1 MLGKKQPQ
9 MSFGDLALDQR
20 LSKKHFL
27 RQIDAKIDW
36 SPLEEPLKILYH
48 PRLGRPSHPPLVLFK
63 ALLLQRWYDLSDPGL
78 EEAIRDRLS
87 FLRFLGLSLHDPV
100 PDETVI
106 CRFRLALA
114 ETGLMARLFVLL
126 EEQLD
131 GLGVLIRQGTLVDAT
146 LVKSHSRPTTPTR
159 PSQDSDAAWVRQGKK
174 YTFGYKAHVAVDQ
187 GSGLVRRLDLRPANV
202 PETLVFET
210 ILPGDEAAVF
220 ADKAYD
226 QRARRARLRHRGVF
240 CGILARPSKRPLSVR
255 QKLRNRLWG
264 RVRQAVERVF
274 GTFKRHYGLARFH
287 YVGLRRNLCHLYLVS
302 LCYNLKKMLVLQ
314 EA

>member
-1 MLGKKQPQ
+1 MLGKKSPQ
-9 MSFGDLALDQR
+9 MSFGDLELDHR
-20 LSKKHFL
+20 LPKEHFL
-27 RQIDAKIDW
+27 RQIDGQIDW
-36 SPLEEPLKILYH
+36 RPFEESLKGLYH
-48 PRLGRPSHPPLVLFK
+48 PRLGRPGHPPLVLFK

-78 EEAIRDRLS
+78 EEAIRDRFS
-87 FLRFLGLSLHDPV
+87 FLRFVGLSMNDPV

-114 ETGLMARLFVLL
+114 ESGLVERLWALL

-131 GLGVLIRQGTLVDAT
+131 ARGMLMRQGTLIDAT
-146 LVKSHSRPTTPTR
+146 LVKSHSRPTTPAR
-159 PSQDSDAAWVRQGKK
+159 PSQDGDASWVRQGKK

-202 PETLVFET
+202 PETMVFET

-226 QRARRARLRHRGVF
+226 QRARRARLRQRGVF
-240 CGILARPSKRPLSVR
+240 CGILASPSKRPLSLR
-255 QKLRNRLWG
+255 QRLRNRLWG

-274 GTFKRHYGLARFH
+274 GTFKRHYSLARFH
-287 YVGLRRNLCHLYLVS
+287 YVGLRRNLCHVYLVS
-302 LCYNLKKMLVLQ
+302 ICYNLKKMLVLQ
-314 EA
+314 RT

>member
-1 MLGKKQPQ
+1 MLGKKEPQ
-9 MSFGDLALDQR
+9 MSFGDLELDQR
-20 LSKKHFL
+20 LSKEHFL
-27 RQIDAKIDW
+27 RQIDEKIDW
-36 SPLEEPLKILYH
+36 RPLEEPLKALYH

-63 ALLLQRWYDLSDPGL
+63 ALLLQRWYHLSDPGL

-87 FLRFLGLSLHDPV
+87 FLRFLGLSLDDPV

-106 CRFRLALA
+106 CRFRLALGK
-114 ETGLMARLFVLL
+114 TGLVERLFILL
-126 EEQLD
+126 EEQLEA
-131 GLGVLIRQGTLVDAT
+131 LGVLIRQGTLIDAT
-146 LVKSHSRPTTPTR
+146 LVKSHSRPTTPGR
-159 PSQDSDAAWVRQGKK
+159 PSPDTDAAWVRQGKK
-174 YTFGYKAHVAVDQ
+174 YVFGYKAHVAVDQ
-187 GSGLVRRLDLRPANV
+187 GSGLVRRLELRPANV

-226 QRARRARLRHRGVF
+226 QRARRAKLRGRGIF
-240 CGILARPSKRPLSVR
+240 CGILARPSKRPLSLR

-274 GTFKRHYGLARFH
+274 GTWKWHYGLARLP
-287 YVGLRRNLCHLYLVS
+287 YVGLKRNLCHLWLVG

-314 EA
+314 RA